1 MSESKEPY
9 QSSEEGMALFTM
21 EVEEGS
27 SEEVIFTSDF
37 SDNFNSY
44 SELSVMN
51 NEKSWYRQY

>member
-1 MSESKEPY
+1 
-9 QSSEEGMALFTM
+9 MALFTM
-21 EVEEGS
+21 EVEEGN

-51 NEKSWYRQY
+51 NKKSWYRQY